1 MPTDAALC
9 AAYGT
14 QELLDR
20 ILARRVNWRYKIVT
34 DISQAF
40 HVFVSD
46 SGLHNVKKLLDAI
59 AMTKSLRNDF
69 SG

>member
-40 HVFVSD
+40 MS
-46 SGLHNVKKLLDAI
+46 LYPI
-59 AMTKSLRNDF
+59 ADF
-69 SG
+69 TMSKNY